1 MFKSVEEIKNH
12 YNIDFYENNNNYI
25 YTDVILKIYNNQINK
40 LTQMELNDYI
50 ILNYIG
56 FYYHTIRDYNMMK
69 KYYMMSI
76 AKGNI
81 ASMYN
86 MGYYYQYIE
95 KDYQEMKKYYNMAIM
110 NGCSGSMNNIGY
122 YYQHIENRYEE
133 MKKYYMMAIEKGNTN
148 SMNNMGYYY
157 YLINDYDMMKKY
169 FKMAIDMGC
178 TRTMYNM
185 WYYYKNIEKNYFEM
199 AKYYPINWN

>member
-1 MFKSVEEIKNH
+1 
-12 YNIDFYENNNNYI
+12 
-25 YTDVILKIYNNQINK
+25 
-40 LTQMELNDYI
+40 
-50 ILNYIG
+50 
-56 FYYHTIRDYNMMK
+56 
-69 KYYMMSI
+69 
-76 AKGNI
+76 
-81 ASMYN
+81 
-86 MGYYYQYIE
+86 
-95 KDYQEMKKYYNMAIM
+95 
-110 NGCSGSMNNIGY
+110 
-122 YYQHIENRYEE
+122 
-133 MKKYYMMAIEKGNTN
+133 MMAIEKGNTN